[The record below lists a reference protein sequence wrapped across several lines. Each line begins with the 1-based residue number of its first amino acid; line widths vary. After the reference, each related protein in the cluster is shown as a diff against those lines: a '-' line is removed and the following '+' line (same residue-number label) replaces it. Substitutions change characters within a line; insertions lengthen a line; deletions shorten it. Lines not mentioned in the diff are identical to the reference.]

1 LSGRKTGVLLL
12 LVLPTILSCA
22 VEPSEEVVRST
33 IRHYFQGRNY
43 NVLELQLGSISPI
56 PLDERTYMGTQGHV
70 VEIAHIALEVREDA
84 REYKKGE
91 RLVFTNAVIR
101 IREQVGKK
109 GDWIIA
115 DISGIYVP

>member
-1 LSGRKTGVLLL
+1 
-12 LVLPTILSCA
+12 
-22 VEPSEEVVRST
+22 
-33 IRHYFQGRNY
+33 
-43 NVLELQLGSISPI
+43 
-56 PLDERTYMGTQGHV
+56 LDQRTYMGTQGHV